1 MNYAAESQANAYSST
16 GQANGQSSMEFPMSA
31 DCSASKPA
39 YSTGKTGAQVVLP
52 VVPRCQEGLYSC
64 WSTSTEMILEFLD
77 GTLVR
82 QCQQSNQAFHHNHC
96 CGPNQILIVD
106 PTCDSP
112 WIPEFEQWG
121 YTYNYREAS
130 PLDEMGVKGEIDS
143 GRPFA
148 FSWIREDPSVP
159 TPSTGATGVQTVQV
173 AHMLVVIGYGVDV
186 KTGGPAVVC
195 LDPHPFQATDA
206 RIVALHDYNGFAP
219 GANAH
224 AEDYVNIRPLP

>member
-1 MNYAAESQANAYSST
+1 MACGPTTMNYAPESQANGSS
-16 GQANGQSSMEFPMSA
+16 SPEFPMSA
-31 DCSASKPA
+31 DCAESKPA
-39 YSTGKTGAQVVLP
+39 YSTGNTAGQVVLP

-82 QCQQSNQAFHHNHC
+82 QCQQSSQAFHHNHC

-121 YTYNYREAS
+121 YTYDYREAS

-148 FSWIREDPSVP
+148 FSWIVENP
-159 TPSTGATGVQTVQV
+159 TAATLGPGAQTVQV
-173 AHMLVVIGYGVDV
+173 AHMMVVIGYGFDV
-186 KTGGPAVVC
+186 QTKGPAVVC
-195 LDPHPFQATDA
+195 LNPHPFLATDA
-206 RIVALHDYNGFAP
+206 RIVAHHEYDGSGL
-219 GANAH
+219 GAYAH
-224 AEDYVNIRPLP
+224 AEDYVNIRPIQ